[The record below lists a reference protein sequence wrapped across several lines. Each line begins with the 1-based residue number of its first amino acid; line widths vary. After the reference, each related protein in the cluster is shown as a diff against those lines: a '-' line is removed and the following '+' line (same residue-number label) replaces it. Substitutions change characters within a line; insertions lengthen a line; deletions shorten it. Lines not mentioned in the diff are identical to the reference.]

1 MTLSCLRKSI
11 RCFRRGLNQTFFEWT
26 IEKSQHRATNE
37 IPIRGSNKTPRLGID
52 LQQRGLGYL
61 ARYDEVEYLVYLSLW
76 GGDEPMNYPVASS
89 IFLLSLCVTFQ
100 AAHGGDATTT
110 EEIQPLITTSELVV
124 GVNRFAFGLLKGNK
138 LLNDTEVTLKL
149 YAIDGSEPS
158 LATEVKA
165 PYQIVR
171 NLKQERSVHRHPDG
185 TEHVHGDESGIQ
197 GLYVAQLNFSRAG
210 DWGVEL
216 LVGQR
221 SGPADIVRFAV
232 TVLDA
237 PATPAL
243 GSPAPR
249 SRNLIAS
256 DVKNLRQIDTSPRPD
271 PRLHQVRIVD
281 AIAQRKPQLIVF
293 ATPQF
298 CTSRMCGPVVEIVRT
313 LLPAYG
319 KRVAF
324 IHQEIWQD
332 FASKKAFPTVDE
344 WRLST
349 EPWIFIVDGQG
360 IIRGKFEGL
369 VTVLEL
375 KAVLQQVLTERPG
388 RRQ

>member
-1 MTLSCLRKSI
+1 
-11 RCFRRGLNQTFFEWT
+11 
-26 IEKSQHRATNE
+26 
-37 IPIRGSNKTPRLGID
+37 
-52 LQQRGLGYL
+52 
-61 ARYDEVEYLVYLSLW
+61 
-76 GGDEPMNYPVASS
+76 MNYPLATI
-89 IFLLSLCVTFQ
+89 IFLLSLSVTFQ
-100 AAHGGDATTT
+100 SAHGGDATTT

-124 GVNRFAFGLLKGNK
+124 GMNRFAFGLLKGNK
-138 LLNDTEVTLKL
+138 LLNDAKVTLKL
-149 YAIDGSEPS
+149 YATDGLEAS
-158 LATEVKA
+158 LVAEVKT
-165 PYQIVR
+165 PYQIAS
-171 NLKQERSVHRHPDG
+171 NLKQERSVHHHPDG

-243 GSPAPR
+243 GSPAPP

-271 PRLHQVRIVD
+271 PRLHQVRIAD

-313 LLPAYG
+313 LLPPYG

-349 EPWIFIVDGQG
+349 EPWIFIVDDQG

-369 VTVLEL
+369 VTARELEISLQEML
-375 KAVLQQVLTERPG
+375 KLKPA
-388 RRQ
+388 RRR